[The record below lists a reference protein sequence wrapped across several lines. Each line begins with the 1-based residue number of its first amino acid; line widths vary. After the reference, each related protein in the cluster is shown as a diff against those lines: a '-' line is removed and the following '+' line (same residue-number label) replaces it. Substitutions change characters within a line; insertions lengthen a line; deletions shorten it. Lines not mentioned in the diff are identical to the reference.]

1 MHCALKPVI
10 SPFVF
15 SDIKLAKMAGH
26 AEGGSVKDTYSVPL
40 SRFPEPASNIP
51 VDAPSPTV
59 SPGERDDQDDKAV
72 SLLLEMFPASCQVEV
87 QHCLGVAGGNVDEAA
102 ELVLC
107 RQLSGENITN
117 PLHSQVGATD

>member
-1 MHCALKPVI
+1 MPEPVI

-15 SDIKLAKMAGH
+15 SDIKLAKMQEH
-26 AEGGSVKDTYSVPL
+26 AEGCSVKDADSVPL
-40 SRFPEPASNIP
+40 SRFPEQASNIP
-51 VDAPSPTV
+51 VDTPSPTV
-59 SPGERDDQDDKAV
+59 PPRESGDQDDKAM

-87 QHCLGVAGGNVDEAA
+87 QHCLGVAGGNVDDAA

-117 PLHSQVGATD
+117 PLHSQVGAAG